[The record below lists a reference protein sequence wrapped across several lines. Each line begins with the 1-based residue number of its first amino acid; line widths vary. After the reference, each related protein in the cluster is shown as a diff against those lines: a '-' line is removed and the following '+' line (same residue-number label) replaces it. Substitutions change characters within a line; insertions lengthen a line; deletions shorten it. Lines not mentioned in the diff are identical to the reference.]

1 MKNKLFTGKIKG
13 SIFISVFIAFNM
25 LVSGSVFLQAQSV
38 NLKAPLFVSAQW
50 LDDNISSPEVVVLH
64 ISTVRSD
71 YNIGHIPGARYLWPG
86 LIILSSENEST
97 YPADPEKIKKVLE
110 DLGISNDSHV
120 VLCGLYGNL
129 VQVCR
134 VFVTLDNL
142 GLEGRLSIL
151 EGGLDEWKASG
162 RLVSLEIPA
171 VRKGKLNLSLKNN
184 FVSGDW
190 VARNLGNN
198 SYMLVDARSKA
209 YYEGTTGTPRP
220 GHIPGAKNLPST
232 DLFDSKSYHFASQ
245 DSLGVLFKSLQ
256 IPVGARPV
264 FYCNTGNSASVDFV
278 AALIAGYDPL
288 LFDGSMEEWGSRMEL
303 QVVKK

>member
-1 MKNKLFTGKIKG
+1 MKNKLYTGKINR
-13 SIFISVFIAFNM
+13 SIFISVFIAFNL
-25 LVSGSVFLQAQSV
+25 LVSGSVLLQAQSV

-64 ISTVRSD
+64 ISTVRND

-86 LIILSSENEST
+86 LIVLSSENEST

-110 DLGISNDSHV
+110 DLGISNESHV

-142 GLEGRLSIL
+142 GLESRLSIL
-151 EGGLDEWKASG
+151 EGGFDEWKASG
-162 RLVSLEIPA
+162 RLVSMDLPA
-171 VRKGKLNLSLKNN
+171 VRKGNLRMSLKNN

-198 SYMLVDARSKA
+198 SFILVDARSKA

-232 DLFDSKSYHFASQ
+232 DLYDSKSYHFASS
-245 DSLGVLFKSLQ
+245 DSLAVLFKSLQ

-278 AALIAGYDPL
+278 AALIAGYNPL